1 MPKFARV
8 RQALAEV
15 TLFKDDDHREYR
27 GAGYLIAK
35 PGAGVSGRVELG
47 RTCQRSVRRVP
58 YCIFLSWSKKASAT
72 HAGHDVSKNGV
83 KWNGTRSQSR
93 VLASGEGEGERN
105 PCRGVGNWE
114 TVGSAD
120 ELTAK
125 GGRMFYSPVM

>member
-1 MPKFARV
+1 MTITAGGGF
-8 RQALAEV
+8 
-15 TLFKDDDHREYR
+15 EYR

-47 RTCQRSVRRVP
+47 RTCQWSVRRVP
-58 YCIFLSWSKKASAT
+58 YCNCLSRGKKDSAT

-83 KWNGTRSQSR
+83 KRNATRSQSR
-93 VLASGEGEGERN
+93 FVVSGEGEGDTN